1 MLKYIIPLILFII
14 LAVFLALGLN
24 LNPREIP
31 SPLLGKPAP
40 AFSASKLQTTAR
52 DGGSAAIGMEP
63 MRPTEE
69 KLATADLKGQ
79 VWLFNVWAS
88 WCASCRSEHPVL
100 NQLAQQKAVMIIGLN
115 YKDEPE
121 AAKRWLAQLGNP
133 YDVSIMDQDG
143 RIGIDWGVYGVPE
156 TFVIDK
162 QGVIRYKHTG
172 PVTAD
177 DVQKTF
183 LPLIA
188 QLQAEP
194 S

>member
-1 MLKYIIPLILFII
+1 MLKYIIPLVLFII

-40 AFSASKLQTTAR
+40 AFSAPKLDEPSKLLSQ
-52 DGGSAAIGMEP
+52 S
-63 MRPTEE
+63 
-69 KLATADLKGQ
+69 DLKGQ

-88 WCASCRSEHPVL
+88 WCASCRSEHPIL
-100 NQLAQQKAVMIIGLN
+100 IQLAQKKAVVIIGLN

-172 PVTAD
+172 PVTSD